1 MSPVWLGLALLVGQD
16 RRQLL
21 GELETFDTQVAGAS
35 QELAQLE
42 TRGTA
47 LEAERVGHAKGLV
60 DSEADL
66 VVLREDARRRFQ
78 SFYKLKRHGVA
89 RLLFDAESPSEFRRR
104 VRYLLALVRMDEA
117 ATQAFYTASDAH
129 KAAAARVDAD
139 VAALAALRTEITT
152 RMSGLASQRARRT
165 ALLDDMRTQPA
176 LAARAMEERG
186 DAAQALEASLDAP
199 KPQIPASE
207 AAAFRGERGRLP
219 APVNGVI
226 VRAFGPYTDDATGL
240 LAASQG
246 VDIRAP
252 LGAPFRAIADG
263 VVTRSGY
270 LRGYGQMVMLQ
281 HGPYTTL
288 YTHANGLRVAQGQ
301 SVQRG
306 DVLGHVGNTGL
317 PENAEAQLHFELRY
331 NNTPQDPA
339 EWIAGLR

>member
-1 MSPVWLGLALLVGQD
+1 MSLLWLGLALLTGQD

-21 GELETFDTQVAGAS
+21 GELETFDTQISAAT

-42 TRGTA
+42 ARGAT
-47 LEAERVGHAKGLV
+47 LETERVGHTKGLV
-60 DSEADL
+60 ESEAELSVRRD
-66 VVLREDARRRFQ
+66 DARARLQ
-78 SFYKLKRHGVA
+78 GLYKLKRHGVA

-104 VRYLLALVRMDEA
+104 VRYLLALVRVDEA
-117 ATQAFYTASDAH
+117 RTEAFRRAGEEHKVAS
-129 KAAAARVDAD
+129 ARVDTD
-139 VAALAALRTEITT
+139 VAALAALRTEVTT
-152 RMSGLASQRARRT
+152 RMSSLASQRARRA
-165 ALLDDMRTQPA
+165 ALLNDMRTQPA
-176 LAARAMEERG
+176 LAARALEERG
-186 DAAQALEASLDAP
+186 AAADALQDSFVEPKAQPLPSD
-199 KPQIPASE
+199 
-207 AAAFRGERGRLP
+207 AAAFRAERGRLP
-219 APVNGVI
+219 SPVNGVI

-270 LRGYGQMVMLQ
+270 LRGYGQMVMLE

-306 DVLGHVGNTGL
+306 EVLGHVGNTGL
-317 PENAEAQLHFELRY
+317 PENADAQLHFELRY